1 MKKLKILLL
10 VVLIGVTSYLGTFSS
25 TLNVDAANNE
35 CDENYTLKTYINNL
49 GYSISGNTVSYTGA
63 KGLLYSTSFD
73 STINAAD
80 PDGNFSFVVPDENLA
95 DRIEVHFYLAQD
107 DGVCETNKEIGS
119 NTFYIDSTGPNQLYN
134 DALCVNYRNRWSNN
148 ETMRNAVPYC
158 FTETVSIQYSYN
170 DVSSWI
176 RDAESLYQVSQGGST
191 IQADPTYQNVDDV
204 TNVPKL
210 TCDAFSNNNYQN
222 IHKYSHKESKTVNN
236 CTTTCVEEIEV
247 NFSDPQAVEP
257 GMCFQYLI
265 EIKSK
270 VSCDNTYT
278 APRPSRK
285 GVCYMIPYCRSSNGF
300 ESTKGGPN
308 EDFDA
313 CVLECDGGE
322 YSQSCIDSCYN
333 KVYKQGKTYSKQNV
347 KRQNAFSTIN
357 NASMLTFSSFPSN
370 SGALAA
376 VQVANGCIAD
386 NVIANLDANNPNDV
400 NRLYNLKQ
408 QYPGGSYEND
418 RWVASGTCPSSI
430 GYYYFST
437 TERTRATIL
446 ELQGNYYDQ
455 DGQKKYAPNNNG
467 FLMRIAFNGAA
478 NTCTDVCYW
487 TNNCGSNTVL
497 TPALVEDDYQK
508 ELAEWERNKVACE
521 QDVSTC
527 SNETTNYKIVV
538 DNVDS
543 NDEYNSDSKDE
554 NNDWRKTYSASQ
566 KLNSNKIT
574 GAFPDMVTLA
584 TGKCEDKNSSSNGW
598 DYHNIITFPGIWI
611 NNKTGQTVHSIEPGF
626 EDYYTYAGNE
636 YCTKLNSLP
645 VNTAWWYWK
654 VSQNGDPN
662 ALTSSQKQAIN
673 NSLEMNIRG
682 HIDNYGYFGWNFD
695 VECFYAVDSPKNSSC
710 PPSDPNYPNCDSGDV
725 DGCPPTDPDYPYC
738 DCPPSDPDYPYCKS
752 GDDDDPL
759 VTDFTFRPVSL
770 DTMFPNGG
778 SASQTSVDD
787 KDIQASNLINDLES
801 LRNSGTSLEPVVSAT
816 RDPGFNWSCAATNL
830 ENPDY
835 IIQPV
840 TVMNK
845 IQELGDSVYD
855 GDRYLDYHIRLTPET
870 MNKVR
875 AYNNEYDSYTEPS
888 DMSELLSAGNNKTAG
903 ITVYRSYLLHKVLNS
918 SELLKS
924 GLIGCNNED
933 NGSCTNVI
941 DTSTSCY
948 NEYMAQSAV
957 LKGGN

>member
-1 MKKLKILLL
+1 MKKFKLLL
-10 VVLIGVTSYLGTFSS
+10 VVVLVGVSAYLGAFVS
-25 TLNVDAANNE
+25 TLGVDAANNE
-35 CDENYTLKTYINNL
+35 CNEDYTLKTYINNL

-73 STINAAD
+73 STINPAD
-80 PDGNFSFVVPDENLA
+80 ENGNFSFVVPDENIA
-95 DRIEVHFYLAQD
+95 DRIEVYFYLAND
-107 DGVCETNKEIGS
+107 DGVCEANKEVGT

-134 DALCVNYRNRWSNN
+134 DALCVNYRNKWSKN

-170 DVSSWI
+170 DVRSWI
-176 RDAESLYQVSQGGST
+176 NEAENLYQVSQGGSN
-191 IQADPTYQNVDDV
+191 IQADPGYTNVDNV
-204 TNVPKL
+204 TKTDTL

-222 IHKYSHKESKTVNN
+222 VHKYSHKESETVNN

-270 VSCDNTYT
+270 VTCDNTYT

-285 GVCYMIPYCRSSNGF
+285 AVCYLTPYCRSSNGY
-300 ESTKGGPN
+300 ESTKGGPT

-313 CVLECDGGE
+313 CVQECDGGK
-322 YSQSCIDSCYN
+322 YTQSCIDSCYT
-333 KVYKQGKTYSKQNV
+333 KVYEEGKTYSTEQV
-347 KRQNAFSTIN
+347 KRQNTFDSIDT
-357 NASMLTFSSFPSN
+357 ASILTFN
-370 SGALAA
+370 TYTTNGALNA
-376 VQVANGCIAD
+376 VQIADGCISEND
-386 NVIANLDANNPNDV
+386 ILSLNPNNSNDV
-400 NRLYNLKQ
+400 SRLYNFKQ
-408 QYPGGSYEND
+408 QYPGGSYSNG
-418 RWVASGTCPSSI
+418 RWVAGGTCSSNI
-430 GYYYFST
+430 AYYYFSSID
-437 TERTRATIL
+437 RTRATIK
-446 ELQGNYYDQ
+446 ELRGEYYDSN
-455 DGQKKYAPNNNG
+455 GRKKYRPNSNG
-467 FLMRIAFNGAA
+467 ILMRISLNGIT
-478 NTCTDVCYW
+478 NVCSDVCYW
-487 TNNCGSNTVL
+487 TNSCGSNTVL
-497 TPALVEDDYQK
+497 TEYLAEQEYQK
-508 ELAEWERNKVACE
+508 ELEIWEKNKAACE
-521 QDVSTC
+521 NNGATC

-543 NDEYNSDSKDE
+543 NDKYNANSKEE
-554 NNDWRKTYSASQ
+554 NNDWRKTFSSSQ
-566 KLNSNKIT
+566 KLNNNNIT
-574 GAFPDMVTLA
+574 GSFPDMVTLA
-584 TGKCEDKNSSSNGW
+584 TGECEDKDDGW
-598 DYHNIITFPGIWI
+598 DYHNIITFPGTWI

-626 EDYYTYAGNE
+626 EDFYTYIGNE

-662 ALTSSQKQAIN
+662 VLTNNQKQEIN
-673 NSLEMNIRG
+673 NSLEMNIKG

-695 VECFYAVDSPKNSSC
+695 VECFYAVDSPDNDGCS
-710 PPSDPNYPNCDSGDV
+710 PSDPNYPTCKSGDNG
-725 DGCPPTDPDYPYC
+725 GCPSTDPNFPYC
-738 DCPPSDPDYPYCKS
+738 DCSPSDPNYPYCKS
-752 GDDDDPL
+752 NGGDDNP
-759 VTDFTFRPVSL
+759 VTDYTFRPVSL
-770 DTMFPNGG
+770 DTMFPSGG
-778 SASQTSVDD
+778 SASQTSTNE
-787 KDIQASNLINDLES
+787 KDVNASNLINDLET
-801 LRNSGTSLEPVVSAT
+801 LRNNGTSLQPVVSAT
-816 RDPGFNWSCAATNL
+816 RDPGFNWSCASTNL

-835 IIQPV
+835 LVQPV

-855 GDRYLDYHIRLTPET
+855 GDKYLDYHIRLTPET

-875 AYNNEYDSYTEPS
+875 AYNKKYDSYTEPS
-888 DMSELLSAGNNKTAG
+888 DMNEILSAGNNKTAG

-933 NGSCTNVI
+933 NGSCNNVI

-948 NEYMAQSAV
+948 NEYMAQSSV